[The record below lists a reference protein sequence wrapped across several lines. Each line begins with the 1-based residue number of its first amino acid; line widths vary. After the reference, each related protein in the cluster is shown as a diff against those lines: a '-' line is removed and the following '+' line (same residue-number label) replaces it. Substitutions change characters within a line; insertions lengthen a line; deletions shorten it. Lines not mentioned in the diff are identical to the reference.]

1 MNYVYHGS
9 RVPNLK
15 VISKHKST
23 HMKEWVY
30 ACHSKAIATI
40 FLSKQ
45 GNDLFYSLS
54 GDGKNYPVILV
65 ERKPD
70 MFKKIFNC
78 EYFTSE
84 YERLFGTDTPIVTIP
99 ACINGIS
106 MYMDIYYLNGDYLI
120 IAPNGSSGA
129 TFHQKGMFAV
139 DKQIKVLQLKKDKK
153 LKLDLFAVCCDY
165 FLKQKYS
172 YTNCLTEEKI
182 LQEVIYY
189 PVVEFTE

>member
-1 MNYVYHGS
+1 MLEKDYSTMSFEGKCFVNEINTLDDIKFKYYIKVNIGKYFNIINNYKGYIE
-9 RVPNLK
+9 K
-15 VISKHKST
+15 SK
-23 HMKEWVY
+23 
-30 ACHSKAIATI
+30 
-40 FLSKQ
+40 
-45 GNDLFYSLS
+45 S
-54 GDGKNYPVILV
+54 GVFPLIPPL
-65 ERKPD
+65 
-70 MFKKIFNC
+70 
-78 EYFTSE
+78 
-84 YERLFGTDTPIVTIP
+84 VTIP

>member
-1 MNYVYHGS
+1 M
-9 RVPNLK
+9 
-15 VISKHKST
+15 SKDSVTMSNNK
-23 HMKEWVY
+23 MMIE
-30 ACHSKAIATI
+30 
-40 FLSKQ
+40 
-45 GNDLFYSLS
+45 
-54 GDGKNYPVILV
+54 
-65 ERKPD
+65 
-70 MFKKIFNC
+70 FKKIFNC

-120 IAPNGSSGA
+120 IALNGSSGA